1 MNASAATTLSV
12 ALFDKPSNNIGL
24 SASLLHVPS
33 GLFAQGSWIRFE
45 RPNQVTEVTKTDDGT
60 LWHIQAGIAKNWFG
74 MGNTALYGEYAKG
87 TDLQGTFSNSIS
99 LQDANATNEYTM
111 WGLGIVQNIDAASM
125 ELYVGYR
132 RHSLDRDAAGL
143 IAAGALGALGIVQ
156 GPVAAGGAVDD
167 IHIVH
172 GGMRIGF

>member
-1 MNASAATTLSV
+1 
-12 ALFDKPSNNIGL
+12 
-24 SASLLHVPS
+24 
-33 GLFAQGSWIRFE
+33 
-45 RPNQVTEVTKTDDGT
+45 
-60 LWHIQAGIAKNWFG
+60 
-74 MGNTALYGEYAKG
+74 
-87 TDLQGTFSNSIS
+87 
-99 LQDANATNEYTM
+99 M

-143 IAAGALGALGIVQ
+143 TAAAAVCARSGSPPRRATTAAGA
-156 GPVAAGGAVDD
+156 AVDD